1 MASEAMSRLLGA
13 ADNVY
18 SFVPKPSS
26 LRFFSHG
33 WGDLGK
39 ARASRHK
46 MGECIEGREY
56 ERAAARIPLPA
67 GAGDGSFPSPWAEYL
82 PAESADVPFRSR
94 QTARR
99 LARSSSSARARA
111 TRRSRTA
118 STCLRSRSS
127 TLRASACSC

>member
-1 MASEAMSRLLGA
+1 MMSDLGLSSSCATPADPGAALGMASEAMSRLLGA

-46 MGECIEGREY
+46 MGVCIEGREY
-56 ERAAARIPLPA
+56 ERTAAQIPLPA
-67 GAGDGSFPSPWAEYL
+67 GAGDGSFPSPWAE
-82 PAESADVPFRSR
+82 
-94 QTARR
+94 
-99 LARSSSSARARA
+99 
-111 TRRSRTA
+111 
-118 STCLRSRSS
+118 
-127 TLRASACSC
+127 